1 MNTCCPCPT
10 AERTTEPAPLPLT
23 KLHQELPAWTVRLQ
37 ADLTQSV
44 RASGENVGHLE
55 ERLGQRVRE
64 LARLALEEAAQ
75 AKADATPLRCPE
87 CGQPLSRKKGGAART
102 FESRFGEVT
111 VRRTRAWCRQC
122 HRWRYPADAALGL
135 ADTAGYS
142 PGVQEIAAL
151 GVSKLPVAEASAVI
165 ERLAGVKL
173 PRATLDRE
181 ARRQGQRAEAER
193 THLDAQMQTGQGR
206 AQLARELQME
216 LPLEPF
222 TLVLELDAWNIRE
235 RTDWGQSAEL
245 RATGTEPARWHW
257 VYGGTCFRLS
267 QRAQTASGRP
277 VILSRGYVMTRGG
290 IDALRE
296 QIFAEASRHGL
307 GQAAQV
313 LVIADGAVWI
323 WNLVDD
329 RFPQARQRLD
339 LFHAKQHLW
348 AVAEALHGAGTP
360 AAQEWIKPLLT
371 QLEAG
376 QAPRLI
382 EDLRMALAGLEAEPA
397 AAARLHLE
405 REIGYFETNHQRL
418 DYAAGKQRG
427 EPVGSGAMESTCRQ
441 YQCRFKRP
449 GQFWTQAGDES
460 LMCLETFWRNGRWK
474 HLFPHVGNFDPSR
487 N

>member
-1 MNTCCPCPT
+1 
-10 AERTTEPAPLPLT
+10 LPWT
-23 KLHQELPAWTVRLQ
+23 KTVDEVPAWTVRLQ

-55 ERLGQRVRE
+55 ERIGQRVRE
-64 LARLALEEAAQ
+64 LARVALEEAAQ

-102 FESRFGEVT
+102 FESRFGAIT
-111 VRRTRAWCRQC
+111 VRRTRAWCRRC

-193 THLDAQMQTGQGR
+193 TQLDAQMRTAQGR
-206 AQLARELQME
+206 GQQGRELQLE

-222 TLVLELDAWNIRE
+222 TLVLELDAWNISE
-235 RTDWGQSAEL
+235 RNAEQWGQSAEL
-245 RATGTEPARWHW
+245 RAAGTEPDRWRW
-257 VYGGTCFRLS
+257 VYGATCFRLS

-290 IDALRE
+290 LDALRE
-296 QIFAEASRHGL
+296 QLFAEASRHGL
-307 GQAAQV
+307 GQARDV
-313 LVIADGAVWI
+313 LVVADGAVWI

-348 AVAEALHGAGTP
+348 AVAEALHGAGTT
-360 AAQEWIKPLLT
+360 AAQAWLKPLLA
-371 QLEAG
+371 QLEG
-376 QAPRLI
+376 GHIPRLLD
-382 EDLRMALAGLEAEPA
+382 DLRTALAGLVA
-397 AAARLHLE
+397 APRALLE
-405 REIGYFETNHQRL
+405 REIGYFETNRARL
-418 DYAAGKQRG
+418 DYADGKQRG

-449 GQFWTQAGDES
+449 GQFWTQAGDEA
-460 LMCLETFWRNGRWK
+460 LLCLETFWRNGRW
-474 HLFPHVGNFDPSR
+474 HRLFPHVGTFDPSR